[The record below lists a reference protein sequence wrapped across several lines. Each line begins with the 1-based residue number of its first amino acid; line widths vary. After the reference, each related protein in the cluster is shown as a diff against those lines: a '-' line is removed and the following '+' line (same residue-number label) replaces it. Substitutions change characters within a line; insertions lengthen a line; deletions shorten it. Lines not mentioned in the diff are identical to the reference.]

1 MNKIKVVINQDK
13 CKLSGECIKVCPQKA
28 ISLKDGKTSI
38 DYEKCDSDGMCIP
51 ACPEDAITTVKSVKQ
66 EVDLYD

>member
-1 MNKIKVVINQDK
+1 MIKIIIDPNR

-28 ISLKDGKTSI
+28 ISAKDGKAVI

-51 ACPEDAITTVKSVKQ
+51 ACPENAIKLVES
-66 EVDLYD
+66 E

>member
-1 MNKIKVVINQDK
+1 MSETKVVIDQDK

-28 ISLKDGKTSI
+28 ISVKDSKASI

-51 ACPEDAITTVKSVKQ
+51 ACPEGAITTVES
-66 EVDLYD
+66 D